1 MYPVLSNASA
11 NDILIV
17 YEAYALIDVSLVY
30 TAVLYTLES
39 AVNIADPL
47 ILELPFFM
55 IVKTIGSLGFVEFGV
70 LYDKNVIFAYNPAYL
85 ICENVVCV
93 NVNNPVDEL

>member
-1 MYPVLSNASA
+1 MMYPVLSNASA

-30 TAVLYTLES
+30 TAVLYTLGS

-47 ILELPFFM
+47 ILALPFLM

-70 LYDKNVIFAYNPAYL
+70 L
-85 ICENVVCV
+85 
-93 NVNNPVDEL
+93 